1 MASGD
6 ISNQLAGVGD
16 GLDRF
21 LEALDSAS
29 YSLGSNQAL
38 QAAHARAANKMD
50 ADHAKAL
57 KKNLKIENA
66 EAKRIKDMAPFHK
79 KLLSGLK
86 DEIKNRT
93 LLTKGM
99 KDLNKSIG
107 EFAKKAMGGVGK
119 ALGAMAKAGVLGAM
133 AASVK
138 LIVDGLLSTDAAM
151 AKLSKR
157 TGMTRKELSGVKV
170 EAIAVQK

>member
-38 QAAHARAANKMD
+38 QASQARAAKKMD

-99 KDLNKSIG
+99 KDMSKSMTD
-107 EFAKKAMGGVGK
+107 FSKKALGGLGK
-119 ALGAMAKAGVLGAM
+119 ALGGMAKAGVLGGM
-133 AASVK
+133 VASVK
-138 LIVDGLLSTDAAM
+138 LISDGSC
-151 AKLSKR
+151 S
-157 TGMTRKELSGVKV
+157 
-170 EAIAVQK
+170 I